1 MAGPSIIRAVGS
13 TALEAAMPAPGTR
26 SRNTVGSPAG
36 PAFSSIAQLSH
47 EHTAIRSEN
56 GVGWDSEA
64 RRNTHIQLRLLLS
77 CYVELQGEAV
87 RSSCACNPFGD
98 IVKSDPITPDDQSGR
113 VVRFRPRGAPPRGG
127 GRWPPAAEQ
136 DSPVDDLAKYER
148 TPETSDDYRHRM
160 TMNLLTLLIA
170 AILIAGGVWLSTKL
184 IENRNLQDCFLSG
197 RRNCAPIAV
206 PTRPQD

>member
-1 MAGPSIIRAVGS
+1 MTKPQSAPKMVSDGIPKRGGIPICNCNSSFRAMLRCKEKPS
-13 TALEAAMPAPGTR
+13 
-26 SRNTVGSPAG
+26 
-36 PAFSSIAQLSH
+36 AQ
-47 EHTAIRSEN
+47 
-56 GVGWDSEA
+56 
-64 RRNTHIQLRLLLS
+64 
-77 CYVELQGEAV
+77 
-87 RSSCACNPFGD
+87 SCACNPFGD
-98 IVKSDPITPDDQSGR
+98 IVKSDPITPDDQGGR